1 MKVRATVKMQ
11 GVRAGE
17 EVEVD
22 AADPHIAKLIRARLL
37 VSVGSSDSKE
47 GDKSV
52 NDEA

>member
-1 MKVRATVKMQ
+1 MQ

-22 AADPHIAKLIRARLL
+22 ASDEHIAKLIRAKLL
-37 VSVGSSDSKE
+37 VRVGSSDSKE
-47 GDKSV
+47 GDPSV